1 MDIVATQKKVREYVV
16 ENFLLGEDEDEFSD
30 EMSFLESGLIDST
43 GILELVGFLE
53 EEFEIEIADEEMIPD
68 NLDSVESVAR
78 FVVLKRE
85 GPDTAATG

>member
-1 MDIVATQKKVREYVV
+1 MDIVATQKQVREYVV

-68 NLDSVESVAR
+68 NLDSIASVAR
-78 FVVLKRE
+78 FVVLKLE